1 MDEHNPPLEIPV
13 IWLQGG
19 ACTGCSVSVLN
30 AVSPTIKNVLV
41 DEVLPG
47 KHINLRYH
55 PTVMAGAGALILQVL
70 DATNQE
76 AHGRYVLVVEGAVST
91 KDDGIYCVM
100 GERNDHEQLLE
111 ETVEVLARDAMAVVA
126 LGTCAAFGG
135 IPAAPPNPTG
145 CVSLRAL
152 FDIKGITTPLVN
164 VPGCPPHPDWFVGTL
179 ADLLIRGLPG
189 EDDMDAHLRPLLF
202 YGGLIHEHCPRRAY
216 FDEGKFAKKL
226 SDPGCLYEVGCKG
239 PITHADCPTRLWNG
253 GVNWCIGAGSPC
265 HGCVEPGFPDLGA
278 PMYEKIDELKLPGI
292 GTSAT

>member
-76 AHGRYVLVVEGAVST
+76 AHGRYVLVVEGAIST
-91 KDDGIYCVM
+91 KDDGVYCVI
-100 GERNDHEQLLE
+100 GERNEHEQLLA
-111 ETVEVLARDAMAVVA
+111 ETVEALARDAMAVVA

-152 FDIKGITTPLVN
+152 FDIKGIATSLVN

-189 EDDMDAHLRPLLF
+189 EDDLDAHMRPMLF

-239 PITHADCPTRLWNG
+239 PITHADCPIRLWNG
-253 GVNWCIGAGSPC
+253 GVNWCISAGSPC

-292 GTSAT
+292 GASAA